1 MPAIEGIGLFKDC
14 AECIVTGVGNETEGK
29 FGVWEDDKGG
39 SGKGVDKSAKGRFL
53 VGCPNEGY
61 VLFGQGKQG
70 SCDVGVI
77 LDEATIEVA
86 KAKEGLQVLEFL
98 RLWLFC
104 NARDFGRVHSNFAV
118 GYYDAKVVD
127 GSLVEGA
134 FLGFQVK
141 VMFGE
146 TGEDIV
152 S

>member
-1 MPAIEGIGLFKDC
+1 M
-14 AECIVTGVGNETEGK
+14 
-29 FGVWEDDKGG
+29 
-39 SGKGVDKSAKGRFL
+39 DKSPKGRFL
-53 VGCPNEGY
+53 VGCPYEGY
-61 VLFGQGKQG
+61 VFFGQGKER

-77 LDEATIEVA
+77 LDKATVKVA
-86 KAKEGLQVLEFL
+86 KAKEGLEVLEFL
-98 RLWLFC
+98 RLWPFC
-104 NARDFGRVHSNFAV
+104 NAGDFGRVHSNFAM

-127 GSLVEGA
+127 GSLVKGT